1 MTEEHPLP
9 EAWEE
14 PLSEPE
20 IQPRPRRWWV
30 PLLVLAL
37 AGVLLADYIPGLLP
51 QQRSGSGTGF
61 VIAEGG
67 YVLTAAHVVRGA
79 DEIAVRWEGRR
90 YRATTVAMNTE
101 HDLAL
106 LLVADAPPMPVVV
119 LGAGWP
125 ELGDEATAVGYPTGT
140 ARATSLTTTVA
151 GLGWWAVSPRGDM
164 LSDLIATRDP
174 FRQGYSGAPLVNA
187 SGEVVGVVTGNL
199 TATSGQEFGFAV
211 SIREVVPWLARR
223 GVTLPVTSEATGI
236 TLSGTEVARA
246 VGDSVVRVEV
256 QLPPGSR

>member
-1 MTEEHPLP
+1 MNEEQPLP

-20 IQPRPRRWWV
+20 VQPRPRRWWV

-37 AGVLLADYIPGLLP
+37 TGSLLAVYIPGLLP

-79 DEIAVRWEGRR
+79 DEITVRWEGRR
-90 YRATTVAMNTE
+90 YRATTVAMNTA

-119 LGAGWP
+119 LGVDP
-125 ELGDEATAVGYPTGT
+125 PDLGDEATAVGYPTGT

-151 GLGWWAVSPRGDM
+151 GLEWWAVSPSGGV
-164 LSDLIATRDP
+164 LSDLIATREP
-174 FRQGYSGAPLVNA
+174 FRPGYSGAPLVNA
-187 SGEVVGVVTGNL
+187 SGEVVGVVTGSL
-199 TATSGQEFGFAV
+199 TATSGREFGFAV
-211 SIREVVPWLARR
+211 SIRKAAEWLAWR
-223 GVTLPVTSEATGI
+223 GVTLPITSGRPEI
-236 TLSGTEVARA
+236 TLSGAEVARA
-246 VGDSVVRVEV
+246 VGDSVVRIEV
-256 QLPPGSR
+256 RLPPRSR

>member
-1 MTEEHPLP
+1 MNEEQPLS

-14 PLSEPE
+14 PLLEPE
-20 IQPRPRRWWV
+20 VQPRPRRWWV

-37 AGVLLADYIPGLLP
+37 AGSLLAVYIPGLLP
-51 QQRSGSGTGF
+51 QERSGSGTGF

-79 DEIAVRWEGRR
+79 DEITVRWGGRR

-119 LGAGWP
+119 LGKEEP
-125 ELGDEATAVGYPTGT
+125 RLGDAATAVGYPTGAARPASVTT
-140 ARATSLTTTVA
+140 AVA
-151 GLGWWAVSPRGDM
+151 GLGWWAVSPDGGV

-174 FRQGYSGAPLVNA
+174 FRPGYSGAPLVNA
-187 SGEVVGVVTGNL
+187 SGEVVGVVTGSL
-199 TATSGQEFGFAV
+199 TATSGREFGFAV
-211 SIREVVPWLARR
+211 SIRKAADWLRTC
-223 GVTLPVTSEATGI
+223 GVTLPITSGTPSI
-236 TLSGTEVARA
+236 TLSGTEIVR
-246 VGDSVVRVEV
+246 VIGGSVVRIGARF
-256 QLPPGSR
+256 PPGTR